1 MIARYLIKSCTHFQ
15 HILHNFRALKRVTQK
30 TVVIT
35 SLFLIT
41 VSPFCLVFAHAGLNV
56 PAHNTSSTNQADK
69 YSTKL
74 LDITFTF
81 PLLNG
86 MIQPIVYILSFE
98 NLRGIFVNMI
108 FFKRSN
114 QGQGLKM
121 DMFRTAQSLVDKPGC
136 EDKENIPESPRQ
148 SPETRKSSVLS
159 QVTILSEDES
169 MALMGKTPQ
178 TCTVIIGGC
187 QKK

>member
-1 MIARYLIKSCTHFQ
+1 M
-15 HILHNFRALKRVTQK
+15 TQK

-56 PAHNTSSTNQADK
+56 PAYTTSSSDEADK

-98 NLRGIFVNMI
+98 NLRGIFVNII

-114 QGQGLKM
+114 QRQNLKM
-121 DMFRTAQSLVDKPGC
+121 DIFRTAPSYVDKPGC
-136 EDKENIPESPRQ
+136 EVEENIPESPRQ

-178 TCTVIIGGC
+178 TCTVTIGGC
-187 QKK
+187 QKKVTPF

>member
-1 MIARYLIKSCTHFQ
+1 M
-15 HILHNFRALKRVTQK
+15 TQK

-56 PAHNTSSTNQADK
+56 PAHTMSSSTDQADK

-108 FFKRSN
+108 FFKRST
-114 QGQGLKM
+114 QGQNLKL
-121 DMFRTAQSLVDKPGC
+121 DNFRNAQSYVDKPGC

-187 QKK
+187 QKKVTPF

>member
-1 MIARYLIKSCTHFQ
+1 M
-15 HILHNFRALKRVTQK
+15 TQK

-56 PAHNTSSTNQADK
+56 PAYTTSSTDQVDKYSTKLFNNTTTTIDQAVK

-108 FFKRSN
+108 FFKRST
-114 QGQGLKM
+114 QGQNLKL
-121 DMFRTAQSLVDKPGC
+121 DNFRNAQSYVDKPGC
-136 EDKENIPESPRQ
+136 EVEENISESPRQ

-159 QVTILSEDES
+159 QVTVLSEDES

-187 QKK
+187 QKKVTPF